1 MEDRSGQVL
10 AVNILFFV
18 LSWLTVSLRVYV
30 RAGMLKSFGIDDW
43 LMVVSHLIF
52 TAYLICQLGGVIHG
66 TGRHVWDVKLENYV
80 KALRFWFF
88 CEVFYVASCCLLKV
102 SIGVFLLRI
111 AVQRLHIWIIWLF
124 IAGNIIFGTVYDLL
138 VLFQCNPISAWWTL
152 ERKGCLDPKIIVD
165 ATYAASAINA
175 VADWTFGTL
184 PIFMVKNLNMSKRTK
199 GIVIGILSFAAIG
212 STATCVRIQYVAALG
227 DVKDFLWSTTDIA
240 IWSTVEVG
248 VGITAG
254 CAATLRPL
262 LKLVLAKAGISSSGH
277 GSGMPWSQSN
287 LQRAGYQRSIGL
299 DDLRRDGMPGGATT
313 TTTIVG
319 GGSSKQAS
327 RTLRGQGSDEELIG
341 ISKNVMV
348 TYTMETELEPRR
360 DRESITRMSD

>member
-1 MEDRSGQVL
+1 MYVL
-10 AVNILFFV
+10 LPTHSHVSTQSLSFRGFV
-18 LSWLTVSLRVYV
+18 TPDLRV
-30 RAGMLKSFGIDDW
+30 
-43 LMVVSHLIF
+43 
-52 TAYLICQLGGVIHG
+52 
-66 TGRHVWDVKLENYV
+66 
-80 KALRFWFF
+80 
-88 CEVFYVASCCLLKV
+88 
-102 SIGVFLLRI
+102 
-111 AVQRLHIWIIWLF
+111 II
-124 IAGNIIFGTVYDLL
+124 
-138 VLFQCNPISAWWTL
+138 ISAYICMTMT
-152 ERKGCLDPKIIVD
+152 G
-165 ATYAASAINA
+165 
-175 VADWTFGTL
+175 
-184 PIFMVKNLNMSKRTK
+184 
-199 GIVIGILSFAAIG
+199 
-212 STATCVRIQYVAALG
+212 
-227 DVKDFLWSTTDIA
+227 STTDIA

-277 GSGMPWSQSN
+277 GSGMPWTQSN

-341 ISKNVMV
+341 ISKDVVV
-348 TYTMETELEPRR
+348 TYTTETELEPRR